1 MATLKREVKIVNR
14 YGLHARP
21 AMMLVELANRYSSKL
36 EVSNGQLT
44 IDAKSI
50 MSVMRL
56 AAVQGT
62 ILTIT
67 ADGKDAEDALASLE
81 KLVQDGFGEMEPA
94 DDGPSI

>member
-1 MATLKREVKIVNR
+1 LATLKREVKIVNR

-21 AMMLVELANRYSSKL
+21 AMMLVELANRYSSKI